1 MSNVSKDDAATPL
14 VSADWLALHNGAS
27 GLGTSGL
34 LVLDIRSAVD
44 GGGRPAFEQAHVP
57 GAFHTDYAKDGWR
70 AVKGMATGLLPE
82 VADLTRLFARFGL
95 SPSDHVVIVSAGS
108 SAGDFCAAARVYWT
122 LKIAGHDK
130 MSILDGGMLAWASD
144 TARPLEAGAGA
155 IAASAA
161 SASSAKT
168 AQDYPVKLRPE
179 LRSDLAAVARL
190 IGSEDAVLLDTRA
203 TSFFEGESK
212 SPQALRA
219 GRLPGAVHLD
229 NVLAFDN
236 AAKRLK
242 PEPQLRALFAK
253 IDGKPSVSY
262 CNTGHQA
269 AITWFALSEILH
281 QPATIYDGSMSEW
294 TEDPTRP
301 VATGPE

>member
-1 MSNVSKDDAATPL
+1 MSNVSKEDAVTPL
-14 VSADWLALHNGAS
+14 VSADWLALHNG
-27 GLGTSGL
+27 TPGL

-44 GGGRPAFEQAHVP
+44 GGGRQAFEQAHVP

-70 AVKGMATGLLPE
+70 VVKGMASGLLPDVTE
-82 VADLTRLFARFGL
+82 MKRLFARFGL
-95 SPSDHVVIVSAGS
+95 SPSDHVIIVSAGS

-122 LKIAGHDK
+122 LKIAGHEK
-130 MSILDGGMLAWASD
+130 MSILDGGMLAWVSD
-144 TARPLEAGAGA
+144 SARPLEAGAGA
-155 IAASAA
+155 TGKSAL
-161 SASSAKT
+161 
-168 AQDYPVKLRPE
+168 DYPVTLKPE
-179 LRSDLAAVARL
+179 LRSDLAAVARP

-236 AAKRLK
+236 TAKRLK
-242 PEPQLRALFAK
+242 AAPELRALFAK

-269 AITWFALSEILH
+269 AITWFALSEILR

-294 TEDPTRP
+294 TEDPGRP

>member
-1 MSNVSKDDAATPL
+1 MSNVSEEAVTPL
-14 VSADWLALHNGAS
+14 VSADWLALHDGKP
-27 GLGTSGL
+27 GL

-44 GGGRPAFEQAHVP
+44 GGGRQAFEQAHVP
-57 GAFHTDYAKDGWR
+57 GAFHTDYARDGWR
-70 AVKGMATGLLPE
+70 AVKGMASGLLPE
-82 VADLTRLFARFGL
+82 VADLRRLFGRFGL

-122 LKIAGHDK
+122 LKIVGHAR
-130 MSILDGGMLAWASD
+130 MSILDGGMLAWTSD
-144 TARPLEAGAGA
+144 PARPLEAGAGA
-155 IAASAA
+155 TASAV
-161 SASSAKT
+161 
-168 AQDYPVKLRPE
+168 QDYPVTLKPE

-190 IGSEDAVLLDTRA
+190 IGSDDAVLLDTRA

-229 NVLAFDN
+229 NVMAFDN
-236 AAKRLK
+236 DAKRLK
-242 PEPQLRALFAK
+242 SEPQLRALFAK
-253 IDGKPSVSY
+253 VDGKPTVSY

-269 AITWFALSEILH
+269 AITWFALSEILR

-294 TEDPTRP
+294 TEDPGRP
-301 VATGPE
+301 VAAGPE

>member
-1 MSNVSKDDAATPL
+1 MSNVSEEEAVAPL
-14 VSADWLALHNGAS
+14 VSADWLALHNGKP
-27 GLGTSGL
+27 GL

-44 GGGRPAFEQAHVP
+44 GGGREAFEQAHVP

-82 VADLTRLFARFGL
+82 VADLKRLFARFGL

-122 LKIAGHDK
+122 LKIAGHTR
-130 MSILDGGMLAWASD
+130 MSILDGGMLAWTSD
-144 TARPLEAGAGA
+144 PARPTEAGAGR
-155 IAASAA
+155 AA
-161 SASSAKT
+161 KPGP
-168 AQDYPVKLRPE
+168 DYPVSLKPE
-179 LRSDLAAVARL
+179 LRSDLAAVTRL
-190 IGSEDAVLLDTRA
+190 IGSDDALLLDTRA

-229 NVLAFDN
+229 NVLAFDA

-242 PEPQLRALFAK
+242 PEPELRALFAK
-253 IDGKPSVSY
+253 IDGKPAVSY

-294 TEDPTRP
+294 TEDPGRP

>member
-1 MSNVSKDDAATPL
+1 MSNVSEENAVTPL
-14 VSADWLALHNGAS
+14 VSAGWLALHNGAP
-27 GLGTSGL
+27 GL

-44 GGGRPAFEQAHVP
+44 GGGRDAFEQAHVP

-82 VADLTRLFARFGL
+82 VSDLKRLFARFAL
-95 SPSDHVVIVSAGS
+95 SPSDHVIIVSAGT

-122 LKIAGHDK
+122 LKVAGHDK
-130 MSILDGGMLAWASD
+130 VSILDGGMLAWASD
-144 TARPLEAGAGA
+144 PARPLEAGAGA
-155 IAASAA
+155 
-161 SASSAKT
+161 T
-168 AQDYPVKLRPE
+168 ANGTQDYPVTLRPA
-179 LRSDLAAVARL
+179 LRSDVAAVARL

-203 TSFFEGESK
+203 TSFFVGESK

-219 GRLPGAVHLD
+219 GRLPGAMHFD
-229 NVLAFDN
+229 NVLAFDS

-242 PEPQLRALFAK
+242 PEHELRALFAG
-253 IDGKPSVSY
+253 IDGKPAVSY

-269 AITWFALSEILH
+269 AITWFALSEILR
-281 QPATIYDGSMSEW
+281 QPATLYDGSMSEW
-294 TEDPTRP
+294 TEDPVRP

>member
-1 MSNVSKDDAATPL
+1 MSNVFNEEGAAPL
-14 VSADWLALHNGAS
+14 VSADWLALHNGKP
-27 GLGTSGL
+27 GL

-44 GGGRPAFEQAHVP
+44 GGGREAFEQAHVP

-82 VADLTRLFARFGL
+82 VSDMTRLFARFGL

-122 LKIAGHDK
+122 LKIAGHTT

-144 TARPLEAGAGA
+144 PARPTEAGAGRT
-155 IAASAA
+155 
-161 SASSAKT
+161 AKPGP
-168 AQDYPVKLRPE
+168 DYPVTLKPE
-179 LRSDLAAVARL
+179 LRSDLAAVTRL
-190 IGSEDAVLLDTRA
+190 VGSGDAVLLDTRA

-229 NVLAFDN
+229 NVLAFDA

-242 PEPQLRALFAK
+242 PESQLRALFAK
-253 IDGKPSVSY
+253 IDGKPAVSY

-294 TEDPTRP
+294 TEDPGRP